1 MGIVNRVFE
10 LDERETTVRRE
21 ILGGITTFMALSYII
36 FVQPAMLAEAGT
48 QGNPFPP
55 GGILIATC
63 VGSAFACVL
72 MGFLANYPI
81 ALAPAMGHNVFFTY
95 TVCLGMGYSWQQ
107 GLTAVFIGGCVFL
120 VLSAFGFRAKIME
133 IIPDSLKHAIAGGI
147 GLLLTLIGM
156 EYAGLVVDAPGVLVK
171 FGDIHDPY
179 TLLAVFG
186 LAVTLMMMALKV
198 RGAILI
204 GIILTAVVGCLST
217 ALGYDLLDYHQL
229 SSYSDLG
236 GGQTFFALDFR
247 GLFSGG
253 GESGGVAGFLAAGGP
268 VTVILTFLFLDVFDT
283 VGTLVGVS
291 ERAGLMEDGKLP
303 GARAA
308 LFSDSAGTVVGS
320 VLGTSTI
327 TSYVESAAGVQAG
340 ARTGLANLV
349 TAACFLGAILF
360 YPFLGIVASE
370 AGGEGSGLYPVIAP
384 ALIAVGAMMITSI
397 RDLDW
402 DDPTELIPA
411 FLTLVF
417 MPFTVSITEGIAV
430 GFIAYSG
437 LKLVTGRGEE
447 VHWGLHLVALA
458 LLARYVFL
466 M

>member
-1 MGIVNRVFE
+1 
-10 LDERETTVRRE
+10 
-21 ILGGITTFMALSYII
+21 
-36 FVQPAMLAEAGT
+36 
-48 QGNPFPP
+48 
-55 GGILIATC
+55 
-63 VGSAFACVL
+63 
-72 MGFLANYPI
+72 
-81 ALAPAMGHNVFFTY
+81 
-95 TVCLGMGYSWQQ
+95 
-107 GLTAVFIGGCVFL
+107 
-120 VLSAFGFRAKIME
+120 
-133 IIPDSLKHAIAGGI
+133 
-147 GLLLTLIGM
+147 
-156 EYAGLVVDAPGVLVK
+156 
-171 FGDIHDPY
+171 
-179 TLLAVFG
+179 
-186 LAVTLMMMALKV
+186 
-198 RGAILI
+198 
-204 GIILTAVVGCLST
+204 
-217 ALGYDLLDYHQL
+217 
-229 SSYSDLG
+229 
-236 GGQTFFALDFR
+236 
-247 GLFSGG
+247 
-253 GESGGVAGFLAAGGP
+253 
-268 VTVILTFLFLDVFDT
+268 
-283 VGTLVGVS
+283 
-291 ERAGLMEDGKLP
+291 